1 MELENLYDLVDE
13 LINVDCAGDTELGM
27 RVREWY
33 QKYNGE
39 EEDDLN
45 WEDLDGDEDDWETFL
60 VGNYE

>member
-39 EEDDLN
+39 GEDELN
-45 WEDLDGDEDDWETFL
+45 WEDSSGIVTGLI
-60 VGNYE
+60 